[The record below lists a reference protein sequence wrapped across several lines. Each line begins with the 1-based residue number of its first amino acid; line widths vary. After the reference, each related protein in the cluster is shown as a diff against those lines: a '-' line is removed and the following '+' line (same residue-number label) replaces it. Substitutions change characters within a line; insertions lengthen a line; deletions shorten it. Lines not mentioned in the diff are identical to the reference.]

1 MPETIQPVIDLA
13 KADREL
19 IQLRGQIRT
28 LDEQIGIA
36 RSEHDRQLDIVQGKE
51 QHEGGLAV
59 QGREL
64 RGKLELQDVFIAKLE
79 QQVPRIRNE
88 KEFVASK
95 KQLEEARKH
104 RSIIEEQVLELDIE
118 KEGLDETLST
128 LRSEL
133 EVENVRF
140 QEATTE
146 LGQVRKQSAGELKS
160 LESHR
165 TGLFDEIP
173 DTVQRYYQRCQTSGL
188 RMPICEVND
197 KSCGGCHMVLPPQ
210 LLNEMLTDP
219 ENCRNCPHCQR
230 LLYLETTEVV
240 AD

>member
-19 IQLRGQIRT
+19 IQLRSTIQK

-36 RSEHDRQLDIVQGKE
+36 RSEHDRQLGIVQGKE
-51 QHEGGLAV
+51 QHWGELEL

-64 RGKLELQDVFIAKLE
+64 RGKLELQDAFISKLE

-104 RSIIEEQVLELDIE
+104 RSIIEEQLLELDIE
-118 KEGLDETLST
+118 KEDLDGTLSN

-133 EVENVRF
+133 EVENARF
-140 QEATTE
+140 QEATSE
-146 LGQVRKQSAGELKS
+146 LGQTREQTAGELKG
-160 LESHR
+160 LESRR

-173 DTVQRYYQRCQTSGL
+173 DTIQRYYQRCQTSG
-188 RMPICEVND
+188 MVQPICEVND
-197 KSCGGCHMVLPPQ
+197 KSCGGCHMMLPPQ
-210 LLNEMLTDP
+210 LLNEMLTNPDR
-219 ENCRNCPHCQR
+219 CRNCPHCQR
-230 LLYLETTEVV
+230 LLYLDTTEIA

>member
-1 MPETIQPVIDLA
+1 MPEAIQPIIDLA

-19 IQLRGQIRT
+19 IQIRGQLRK

-36 RSEHDRQLDIVQGKE
+36 RAEHDRQLGIVQEKE
-51 QHEGGLAV
+51 QRWEGLELQV
-59 QGREL
+59 REL
-64 RGKLELQDVFIAKLE
+64 RGKLELQDAFIAKLE
-79 QQVPRIRNE
+79 DQVPRIRNE

-118 KEGLDETLST
+118 KEGLDETLTT

-133 EVENVRF
+133 EVENASF
-140 QEATTE
+140 QEATAE
-146 LGQVRKQSAGELKS
+146 LGQVREQSTGELKS
-160 LESHR
+160 LESYR
-165 TGLFDEIP
+165 TGLFDDIP
-173 DTVQRYYQRCQTSGL
+173 DPVQRYYQRCQSSGL
-188 RMPICEVND
+188 HQPICEVND
-197 KSCGGCHMVLPPQ
+197 KSCGGCHMMLPPQ

-219 ENCRNCPHCQR
+219 DRYRNCPHCQR
-230 LLYLETTEVV
+230 LLYLEATEVA

>member
-51 QHEGGLAV
+51 QHEGVLAV

-64 RGKLELQDVFIAKLE
+64 RGKLELQDTFIANLE

-118 KEGLDETLST
+118 KEGLNETLST

-165 TGLFDEIP
+165 TELFDEIP

-230 LLYLETTEVV
+230 LLYLETTEVA